1 MGSIFRVLY
10 KELFS
15 LGTLFFIIVPFV
27 MSMTDDYSA
36 RQHMQSM
43 KDQTQ
48 FAVASTFSTAK
59 NNFNFAAPGSSFGS
73 GGGGAYVNGG
83 PIHIPQQ

>member
-1 MGSIFRVLY
+1 
-10 KELFS
+10 
-15 LGTLFFIIVPFV
+15 
-27 MSMTDDYSA
+27 
-36 RQHMQSM
+36 MQSM